1 MDDDAVAAAICCV
14 VANVI
19 KQKKK
24 RKRSLWTHPW
34 ISARCVHG
42 AYHALMQELDQKS
55 FHNFLRMNNSS
66 FELLLSKIAA
76 QITRQDTNMRLSI
89 PPEERLAVTLRYLA
103 TGESDAHQS
112 SPLFIFTHQTAA
124 VLLYFKH
131 TQ

>member
-24 RKRSLWTHPW
+24 RKRSLWTQPW

-42 AYHALMQELDQKS
+42 AYHALMQELDHKS

-103 TGESDAHQS
+103 TGESLSLIH
-112 SPLFIFTHQTAA
+112 I
-124 VLLYFKH
+124 
-131 TQ
+131 